1 MGRHIRRPRSDLDLI
16 CPSFMTA
23 NVPWEIDYS
32 PLFTHLTVK
41 DYGFSSISTCFSVIL
56 RVVVLGY
63 SEFAYK
69 PYTRISSLH
78 DRRDCWYFG
87 GVATAPPVAALTP
100 IQRKLFTTASITL
113 PTRILPLPA
122 IAKAPHLRFGGS
134 PATTITSRL
143 LPQRLSLRIRSSFD
157 LTFLARLS
165 RLVQSICTEF
175 LLFSL

>member
-1 MGRHIRRPRSDLDLI
+1 MGDWLPD
-16 CPSFMTA
+16 P
-23 NVPWEIDYS
+23 P
-32 PLFTHLTVK
+32 FTHLTVTYNGK
-41 DYGFSSISTCFSVIL
+41 TFFLSLECQCF
-56 RVVVLGY
+56 VLSY

-78 DRRDCWYFG
+78 DRGDCWYFR
-87 GVATAPPVAALTP
+87 GVATAPPVVALTP
-100 IQRKLFTTASITL
+100 IQRKLFTTASIIL

-143 LPQRLSLRIRSSFD
+143 LPQRLSSRIRDSFD

-165 RLVQSICTEF
+165 TLVQRICTEF

>member
-23 NVPWEIDYS
+23 NVPWEIAYS

-41 DYGFSSISTCFSVIL
+41 NIQVPLYLLFCFYPMRCRLS
-56 RVVVLGY
+56 Y

-69 PYTRISSLH
+69 PYTRISPLH

-100 IQRKLFTTASITL
+100 IQRKLFTTASIIL

-143 LPQRLSLRIRSSFD
+143 LPQRLSSRIRDSFD

-165 RLVQSICTEF
+165 TLVQRICTEF

>member
-1 MGRHIRRPRSDLDLI
+1 MGIHIRRPRSDLDLI

-23 NVPWEIDYS
+23 NVPYGIDYPYLS
-32 PLFTHLTVK
+32 PTLRLKTYKCL
-41 DYGFSSISTCFSVIL
+41 YTCFFVSVQCF
-56 RVVVLGY
+56 VLSY

-78 DRRDCWYFG
+78 DRGDCWYFG
-87 GVATAPPVAALTP
+87 GVTTAPPVAALTP

-143 LPQRLSLRIRSSFD
+143 LPQRLSSRIRDSFD

-165 RLVQSICTEF
+165 TLVQRICTEF

>member
-23 NVPWEIDYS
+23 NVPWGIDYQ
-32 PLFTHLTVK
+32 THLSPTLRLHT
-41 DYGFSSISTCFSVIL
+41 DGNFHFLFLDCQCF
-56 RVVVLGY
+56 VLSY

-78 DRRDCWYFG
+78 DRGDCWYFG
-87 GVATAPPVAALTP
+87 GVTTAPPVAALTP

-143 LPQRLSLRIRSSFD
+143 LLQRLSLRIRSSFD